1 MLPTDEFSRSQID
14 RLGERLRKDNF
25 TEADLRLLDSY
36 RRSFAEASEHVVNEI
51 RMRLGLAPTARPAKS
66 TTSIADKL
74 RRESIRLSQVQ
85 DIAGCRLTVADIFTQ
100 DEVVK
105 QLKSLFQES
114 TIVDRRERPSH
125 GYRAVHLIIPYSG
138 KLIEVQVRTSLQ
150 HLWAELSEKLSDI
163 VDSAIKYG
171 GGDEDAVRIL
181 SAMSD
186 TIKAQ
191 EVKESRILRGLF
203 MRDPQGNPDEVYLED
218 LKTADIMKQ
227 RTEIENLLRVIG
239 EVLPRWKGRKDDLS
253 D

>member
-36 RRSFAEASEHVVNEI
+36 RRSFAEASEHVVSEI

-74 RRESIRLSQVQ
+74 RRESIRLSQVP

-125 GYRAVHLIIPYSG
+125 GYRAVHLIIHYSG
-138 KLIEVQVRTSLQ
+138 KAHRGTSANFATTPL
-150 HLWAELSEKLSDI
+150 
-163 VDSAIKYG
+163 G
-171 GGDEDAVRIL
+171 
-181 SAMSD
+181 
-186 TIKAQ
+186 
-191 EVKESRILRGLF
+191 
-203 MRDPQGNPDEVYLED
+203 
-218 LKTADIMKQ
+218 
-227 RTEIENLLRVIG
+227 
-239 EVLPRWKGRKDDLS
+239 
-253 D
+253 